1 MINKNQVNFAQHD
14 NQEARLSLPVHG
26 PLGLTKSILILFIAS
41 QKRFQ
46 QSSCKF
52 SFYFFPVILPSYLLS
67 CTSVSL
73 RDFSGC
79 MKMRPPRCATFC
91 KVQLRNSPFLHM
103 HFYPFLSAS
112 FHYITSKEM
121 HRKNKAPR
129 RPIRYCTD
137 CKAESPWFL

>member
-1 MINKNQVNFAQHD
+1 MTTRKPDCPSQFMA
-14 NQEARLSLPVHG
+14 
-26 PLGLTKSILILFIAS
+26 PLALLKAYWFFLLHHKKDF
-41 QKRFQ
+41 
-46 QSSCKF
+46 SSPAANLAF
-52 SFYFFPVILPSYLLS
+52 TFFPVILPSYLLF

-79 MKMRPPRCATFC
+79 MKMRPPRCAIFC

-137 CKAESPWFL
+137 CKAGSPWFL